1 MELYNQS
8 RNSSGADANKIFMY
22 PNIMSSRQLTPELE
36 HARREIE
43 KIARGYGLDFY
54 DTIFEVLEDRE
65 INEVAAYGGF
75 PVRYPS
81 WRFGMD
87 YDRLSKEYRYGL
99 SKIYEMV
106 INNDPSYA
114 YLMRSNGMVDQ
125 KMVMAHVFGHV
136 DFFKH
141 NMWFSPTDRRMV
153 DTMANHGTRVRRA
166 VDENGIVA
174 VEEFIDL
181 ALAIDNLIDPYAPYT
196 PAKAEARSG
205 NPEMLKKQRPDS
217 GPEQASRIA
226 TTSGHFYMDRYL
238 NPKDAIARETKKIQ
252 KEALRARSDPPKPV
266 RDVLAF
272 LIARAPLERWERD
285 LLEMVREEAYYFV
298 PQAMTKIMNEGWA
311 TFWHSRIMTR
321 HVLRD
326 CDIIDFAD
334 HHSGTVGAAPGQ
346 VNPYKLGVELW
357 KDIEDRWNRGAFGSD
372 YEHCDDDE
380 KKSSWDTGAMLGNQ
394 KIFEVRKIYND
405 VTFIE
410 EFFTEDFAREHKYFV
425 YKRNQRT
432 GKMEIADR
440 NPKLVKDALLRRITN
455 AGSPVVYVENANYK
469 NRGELFLIH
478 DHEGNDLQF
487 EHARETLTMIGKIWK
502 RPVHLRTLEEGK
514 EKIISLEGNEAE
526 RRKNSS

>member
-1 MELYNQS
+1 
-8 RNSSGADANKIFMY
+8 
-22 PNIMSSRQLTPELE
+22 MSSRNLPPELE
-36 HARREIE
+36 RARREIE
-43 KIARGYGLDFY
+43 QIARGYGLDFFE
-54 DTIFEVLEDRE
+54 TIFEILEDRE

-141 NMWFSPTDRRMV
+141 NMWFAPTDRRMV

-166 VDENGIVA
+166 IDTVGIAA
-174 VEEFIDL
+174 VEEFMDTAL
-181 ALAIDNLIDPYAPYT
+181 ALDNLIDPYVPYAPKPSAAPRGREWLEK
-196 PAKAEARSG
+196 PAAREPEPEAG
-205 NPEMLKKQRPDS
+205 
-217 GPEQASRIA
+217 RIA
-226 TTSGHFYMDRYL
+226 TSKGHGYMDRYL
-238 NPKDAIARETKKIQ
+238 NPREAMEKEKIRVQ
-252 KEALRARSDPPKPV
+252 KEATRARRDPPSPE

-272 LIARAPLERWERD
+272 LLARAPLERWERD
-285 LLEMVREEAYYFV
+285 LLEMVREEALYYV

-326 CDIIDFAD
+326 ADVVDFAD
-334 HHSGTVGAAPGQ
+334 HHSGTVSAGPGQ
-346 VNPYKLGVELW
+346 LNPYKLGVELW
-357 KDIEDRWNRGAFGSD
+357 RDIEQRWNRGAFGPAW
-372 YEHCDDDE
+372 EHCDDAE
-380 KKSSWDTGAMLGNQ
+380 KRRKWDTGAMLGNS
-394 KIFEVRKIYND
+394 KIFEVRRIYND

-425 YKRNQRT
+425 YKRNPRT
-432 GKMEIADR
+432 GRMEIADR
-440 NPKLVKDALLRRITN
+440 DPLLVKESLLRRITN
-455 AGSPVVYVENANYK
+455 GGSPVICVEDANYK
-469 NRGELFLIH
+469 NRGELFLSHWH
-478 DHEGNDLQF
+478 DGPDLQF
-487 EHARETLTMIGKIWK
+487 DHAEATLAMLGRIWK
-502 RPVHLRTLEEGK
+502 RPVHLKTSDEGK
-514 EKIISLEGNEAE
+514 ERIFTFEPDSEG
-526 RRKNSS
+526 RKDG